1 MLERLKEEVLEANL
15 EIVRRGLVLYTWG
28 NASALDPDTKLM
40 VIKPSGVDYDALR
53 PEDMVVTDLEGKIIE
68 GKLKPSSDAATHRVI
83 YREFGG
89 VGGVVHTHSTHATI
103 WSQAGLDL
111 PCYGTTHAD
120 YFYGTIPCTPA
131 MTPEEIADEY
141 EYNTGLVIIRRFR
154 EAGIDAQRVQAVLL
168 NGHAPFTWGKS
179 VHDAVHNAVVLEESA
194 RMALHARGLNPA
206 IQPIS
211 QELLDKHYLRK
222 HGAGAYYGQGKGC

>member
-1 MLERLKEEVLEANL
+1 MLEALKAEVLEANL

-28 NASALDPDTKLM
+28 NASALDPETRLM

-53 PEDMVVTDLEGKIIE
+53 PEDMVVTDLEGNIVE
-68 GKLKPSSDAATHRVI
+68 GRLKPSSDAATHRVI
-83 YREFGG
+83 YAEFPG

-120 YFYGTIPCTPA
+120 YFYGAIPCTPA
-131 MTPEEIADEY
+131 MTPEEIAEHY
-141 EYNTGLVIIRRFR
+141 EYNTGLVIVRRFR
-154 EAGIDAQRVQAVLL
+154 EAGIDPLQIPAVLL
-168 NGHAPFTWGKS
+168 NGHAPFTWGKT
-179 VHDAVHNAVVLEESA
+179 VDDAVHNSVVLEESA
-194 RMALHARGLNPA
+194 RMALHARDLNPA
-206 IQPIS
+206 IQPIR

-222 HGAGAYYGQGKGC
+222 HGAGAYYGQAKGC